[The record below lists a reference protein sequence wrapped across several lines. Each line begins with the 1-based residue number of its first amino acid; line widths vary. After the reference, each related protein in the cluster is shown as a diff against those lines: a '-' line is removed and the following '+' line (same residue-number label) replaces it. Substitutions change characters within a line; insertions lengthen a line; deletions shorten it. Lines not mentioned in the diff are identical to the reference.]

1 MQRQPVESFS
11 PAMIKAAREGERAA
25 QAALLRGMQDQWY
38 RMVLRLL
45 GDAEN
50 AREATQ
56 ETALRFLKRLP
67 GFEGRS
73 EIRTWSLG
81 IAINV
86 AREMRRQKK
95 REELISNA
103 PTKLV
108 GPDLQVQNR
117 EEAELVSRVIDTLP
131 LRQREA
137 VVLRFFERLSV
148 EETASAMACAP
159 GTVKALVFQ
168 ALRNLRQSFGVQK
181 RPKLRQSA
189 ATNKE
194 KELNDEPAQRT
205 A

>member
-1 MQRQPVESFS
+1 MQGQPVGTFS
-11 PAMIKAAREGERAA
+11 PAMIQAARAGERAA
-25 QAALLRGMQDQWY
+25 QAALLRGLQDQWY

-95 REELISNA
+95 REELTGNA
-103 PTKLV
+103 PARAV
-108 GPDLQVQNR
+108 GPDIAVQKR

-137 VVLRFFERLSV
+137 VVLRFFEQLSV
-148 EETASAMACAP
+148 EETASAMGCAG

-181 RPKLRQSA
+181 KGSLRQRI
-189 ATNKE
+189 ATE
-194 KELNDEPAQRT
+194 KELDDEPASRT
-205 A
+205 T

>member
-1 MQRQPVESFS
+1 MQGQSLEPLE
-11 PAMIKAAREGERAA
+11 PATVAAARRGDRVA
-25 QAALLRGMQDQWY
+25 QAALLRAFGDQWY

-95 REELISNA
+95 REELTSNA
-103 PTKLV
+103 PANLV
-108 GPDLQVQNR
+108 GPDLQVLNR
-117 EEAELVSRVIDTLP
+117 EEVELVSRVIDTLP

-181 RPKLRQSA
+181 RP
-189 ATNKE
+189 
-194 KELNDEPAQRT
+194 
-205 A
+205 

>member
-1 MQRQPVESFS
+1 
-11 PAMIKAAREGERAA
+11 MIQAARAGERAA
-25 QAALLRGMQDQWY
+25 QAALLRGLQDQWY

-95 REELISNA
+95 REELTGNA
-103 PTKLV
+103 PARAV
-108 GPDLQVQNR
+108 GPDIAVQKR

-137 VVLRFFERLSV
+137 VVLRFFEQLSV
-148 EETASAMACAP
+148 EETASAMGCAG

-181 RPKLRQSA
+181 KGSLRQRI
-189 ATNKE
+189 ATE
-194 KELNDEPAQRT
+194 KELDDEPASRT
-205 A
+205 T

>member
-1 MQRQPVESFS
+1 
-11 PAMIKAAREGERAA
+11 MIKAAREGERAA